1 MLQKAEHMAE
11 MMGGSLEARNQMA
24 IERISTLLCAGVILA
39 ASPSFAHHSAA
50 MFDRTKEVVLTGT
63 IKEFQYTAPHSW
75 VQIVVENEN
84 GETVEWSVEGS
95 APNVLLRRGIK
106 PTSLVPGEKVSI
118 RANPMSDGQ
127 PGALI
132 IDVTKEDGSVV
143 SF

>member
-1 MLQKAEHMAE
+1 
-11 MMGGSLEARNQMA
+11 
-24 IERISTLLCAGVILA
+24 
-39 ASPSFAHHSAA
+39 
-50 MFDRTKEVVLTGT
+50 VLTGT